1 MDLERWVDNPH
12 DAYQHHE
19 TRGEEVDYEFQ
30 RILKI
35 KGGNECLGP
44 K

>member
-1 MDLERWVDNPH
+1 MYLERWVDNPD

-19 TRGEEVDYEFQ
+19 TRGKEINDEFQ

-35 KGGNECLGP
+35 KGADECLNAE
-44 K
+44 

>member
-1 MDLERWVDNPH
+1 MDLEYWVNNPD
-12 DAYQHHE
+12 DAYQYHE
-19 TRGEEVDYEFQ
+19 TRGEKADNEFQ

-35 KGGNECLGP
+35 KGANECVDP